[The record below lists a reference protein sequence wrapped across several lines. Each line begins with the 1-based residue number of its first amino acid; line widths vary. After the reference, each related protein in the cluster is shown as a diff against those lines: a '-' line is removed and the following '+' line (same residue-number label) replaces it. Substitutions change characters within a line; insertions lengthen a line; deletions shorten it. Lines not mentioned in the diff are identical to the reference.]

1 MKIEELRAEI
11 DKIDDEIV
19 KKFIERISLT
29 DEIGRQKALR
39 GNDIFDPTRE
49 KEIINRLTELTGDFT
64 LKEDIT
70 ALYSLIFSMSKC
82 RQTNVKSGENKDR

>member
-19 KKFIERISLT
+19 KKFIKRTELT
-29 DEIGRQKALR
+29 DEIGRQKAKS

-49 KEIINRLTELTGDFT
+49 KEIIKRLTEMTDDFT

-82 RQTNVKSGENKDR
+82 RQTNVSSGDNKDE